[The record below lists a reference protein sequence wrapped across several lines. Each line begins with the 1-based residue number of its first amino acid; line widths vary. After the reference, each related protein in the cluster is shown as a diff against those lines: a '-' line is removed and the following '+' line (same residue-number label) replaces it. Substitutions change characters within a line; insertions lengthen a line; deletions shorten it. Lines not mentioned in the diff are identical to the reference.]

1 MHSARFDADIK
12 SVDTYLDEEASFRL
26 NAGIN
31 ENSIEGRNFMQLSLS
46 YLLGGTLAASLAAP
60 ALAQDALVVAAFGG
74 KHGETLQKC
83 VIQPFI
89 DKTGTKVTVDQG
101 VSTVTVAKLKQQR
114 ANPSLDIVW
123 LDGEV
128 SQAAESENLFA
139 AIDPAQVPNLANVIP
154 EGIYKDKDGKITG
167 LGDGYY
173 SVGIVYNMDE
183 VKEAP
188 TSWFDLWKP
197 EFAGE
202 VTWPSMSDGSG
213 PAMLVHVAKLMG
225 GGVDNLKPGV
235 DKMKALDV
243 AAFYDSGGGA
253 SNILSRKEATIGVLD
268 SGAVWALADANPFKV
283 GFVIPKEGGLGS
295 DARLHLI
302 KPSKAA
308 YAFLDYA
315 MTAESQKCIAENYF
329 YGPAVKNEELSPKA
343 RARLPWG
350 ENGSIKDLRFSD
362 VNAINAHRQE
372 ILDTWNRDVLGRR

>member
-1 MHSARFDADIK
+1 M
-12 SVDTYLDEEASFRL
+12 RL
-26 NAGIN
+26 G
-31 ENSIEGRNFMQLSLS
+31 LSC
-46 YLLGGTLAASLAAP
+46 LLGGTLAATLAIVP
-60 ALAQDALVVAAFGG
+60 ASAQQALVVAAFGG

-101 VSTVTVAKLKQQR
+101 VSTVTVSKLKQQR
-114 ANPSLDIVW
+114 DKPSLDIVW

-128 SQAAESENLFA
+128 SQAAESDNLFA
-139 AIDPAQVPNLANVIP
+139 PIDPAQLPNLANVIP
-154 EGIYKDKDGKITG
+154 EGIYKDKSGKITG
-167 LGDGYY
+167 LSDGYY

-183 VKEAP
+183 IKQAP

-197 EFAGE
+197 DFAGD

-213 PAMLVHVAKLMG
+213 PAMLVYVAELLG
-225 GGVDNLKPGV
+225 GSVANLKPGV
-235 DKMKALDV
+235 DKMKQLEV

-283 GFVIPKEGGLGS
+283 GFLIPKEGGLAS

-308 YAFLDYA
+308 YEFLNYA

-329 YGPAVKNEELSPKA
+329 YGPAVKGVELSPKA

-372 ILDTWNRDVLGRR
+372 ILDAWNRDVLGRR